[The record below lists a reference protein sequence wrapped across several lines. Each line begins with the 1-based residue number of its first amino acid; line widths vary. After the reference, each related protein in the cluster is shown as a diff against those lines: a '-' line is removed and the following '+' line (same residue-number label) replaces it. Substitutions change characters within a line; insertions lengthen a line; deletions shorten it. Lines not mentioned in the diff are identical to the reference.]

1 MGENRP
7 YDLGQRLRDL
17 RKSKQMTQKQVAER
31 LHISASA
38 VSGYEGNIKTPS
50 VDMLVELAR
59 LYNVSTDYLLGVD
72 NRAVV
77 SVEGLTARQVS
88 LIEGTIEGFI
98 RNNPV

>member
-7 YDLGQRLRDL
+7 YDLGQRLREL